1 MVLISPL
8 TQTYSTL
15 LVFLLAMVL
24 YPEVQAKAQ
33 ADIDRVIG
41 KDRLPDF
48 DDRPALPYLDAILR
62 ETLRWH
68 PTVPLGPYTMP
79 LCVSFISW
87 ISQSHI
93 QQRPVTFTKVILSPK
108 VFVLLIYRETLMT
121 KIIRYYCDG
130 EHMASPHQVYN
141 KSFQMMNL

>member
-1 MVLISPL
+1 MLLLSIVLISPL
-8 TQTYSTL
+8 PQTYSTL

-24 YPEVQAKAQ
+24 HPEVQAKAQ

-68 PTVPLGPYTMP
+68 PVTPLGPYTIP
-79 LCVSFISW
+79 LCFTFISG
-87 ISQSHI
+87 IPQASHI
-93 QQRPVTFTKVILSPK
+93 QQRPVTSTMAILFPK
-108 VFVLLIYRETLMT
+108 VFSLFIYRGALMT
-121 KIIRYYCDG
+121 KIVRYYCDG
-130 EHMASPHQVYN
+130 KHMASSH
-141 KSFQMMNL
+141 

>member
-1 MVLISPL
+1 
-8 TQTYSTL
+8 L

-24 YPEVQAKAQ
+24 HPEVQTKAQ

-68 PTVPLGPYTMP
+68 PAVPLGPCTMTYFLLHLMAFSGTP
-79 LCVSFISW
+79 HATTTSDFYKGFFI
-87 ISQSHI
+87 
-93 QQRPVTFTKVILSPK
+93 PK
-108 VFVLLIYRETLMT
+108 GFCRTHLP
-121 KIIRYYCDG
+121 KIIDDPDR
-130 EHMASPHQVYN
+130 
-141 KSFQMMNL
+141 

>member
-1 MVLISPL
+1 MLLLSRVLISPL

-15 LVFLLAMVL
+15 LVFLVAMVL
-24 YPEVQAKAQ
+24 HPEVQAKAQ

-68 PTVPLGPYTMP
+68 PVAPLGPYTMP
-79 LCVSFISW
+79 LCFTFISW
-87 ISQSHI
+87 ISQASHI
-93 QQRPVTFTKVILSPK
+93 QQRPVTSTRAILFPK
-108 VFVLLIYRETLMT
+108 VFALFIYRGMLMST
-121 KIIRYYCDG
+121 IVRYYCDG
-130 EHMASPHQVYN
+130 KHMASPH
-141 KSFQMMNL
+141 